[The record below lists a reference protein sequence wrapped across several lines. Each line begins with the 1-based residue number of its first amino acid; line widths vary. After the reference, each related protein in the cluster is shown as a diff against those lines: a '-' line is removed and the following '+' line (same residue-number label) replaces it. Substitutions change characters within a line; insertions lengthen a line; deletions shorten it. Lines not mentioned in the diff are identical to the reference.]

1 MIVLMLNLLRNDK
14 IEPNLVGYQRMIEAM
29 KIAFAHR
36 TKIGAEANEEVLGIA
51 RSMVDKSYAD
61 SLRKLINDTKTS
73 TDVKYYGANHADVD
87 DRGTAHLSILAPN
100 GDAIAVTN
108 TVNDI
113 FGAMWRSQST
123 GIIPNDEMDDFST
136 PGGPNADGVLPS
148 PNNFAIPGNNPIS
161 SMTPTIVV
169 DRNGD
174 VK

>member
-1 MIVLMLNLLRNDK
+1 
-14 IEPNLVGYQRMIEAM
+14 MIEAM
-29 KIAFAHR
+29 KFAFSHR

-51 RSMVDKSYAD
+51 RNMVDKSYGDA
-61 SLRKLINDTKTS
+61 LRRFINDNKTS
-73 TDVKYYGANHADVD
+73 TDVKYYGANYAPVD

-123 GIIPNDEMDDFST
+123 GIIPNDEMDDFSV
-136 PGGPNADGVLPS
+136 PGGANADGVLPS

-161 SMTPTIVV
+161 SMTPTIVL
-169 DRNGD
+169 DSNGD
-174 VK
+174 VR